1 MSVTFA
7 TYCYEKDWPFILQH
21 PEYLPVRQIQRN
33 CYPFAERLLVIN
45 NVNSKSLADV
55 HRAAVRHLDDA
66 TLTRIVFAEEIA
78 ADALAFFQLERAD
91 FASDAI
97 YYNTLAPLAA
107 IYSCK
112 TDYLLFMSGDTSL
125 EKPVEWIEEALC
137 LMKKENLYKVAN
149 LTWNDKYKEAKR
161 EAEGMDGPFH
171 VASRGFSDQMFLVR
185 TEDFRQ
191 PIYREIHP
199 ESHHFP
205 WGDIFEKRAFSAMLY
220 RGWKRLTYSGGSYR
234 HQNFPQ

>member
-7 TYCYEKDWPFILQH
+7 TYCYEKDWPYILLH
-21 PEYLPVRQIQRN
+21 PEYLRVRQIQRH
-33 CYPFAERLLVIN
+33 CYPFVERLLVIN
-45 NVNSKSLADV
+45 NVNPESLTDV
-55 HRAAVRHLDDA
+55 RRAAMRHLDDT
-66 TLTRIVFAEEIA
+66 TLTRIVFSEEIA
-78 ADALAFFQLERAD
+78 AEALSFFQLDRAD
-91 FASDAI
+91 FPSDSI
-97 YYNTLAPLAA
+97 YYNALAPLVA

-112 TDYLLFMSGDTSL
+112 TDYLLFMTGDTSL

-137 LMKKENLYKVAN
+137 LMKGENLYKVAN
-149 LTWNDKYKEAKR
+149 LTWNEKYEEANQD
-161 EAEGMDGPFH
+161 AEGMHGPFH

-185 TEDFRQ
+185 TKDFRQ

-220 RGWKRLTYSGGSYR
+220 RGWKRLTYSRGSYL
-234 HQNFPQ
+234 HQNFP